1 MRRRDREITDKN
13 KIADILMRSQ
23 AMSLAFAGE
32 PYVIPMN
39 YGYEER
45 DGRFTLSLH
54 GAAEGEKIRRAQA
67 DPRAAF
73 TAYVNNRV
81 YGTEG
86 AGCSGTSS
94 FDSVCGG
101 GRLRF
106 LEGEEKVRG
115 LRMLMAHYASGRTF
129 DFPEEMLRVT
139 CVLALDAEQIT
150 GKHHD

>member
-1 MRRRDREITDKN
+1 MTD
-13 KIADILMRSQ
+13 IAALRAVLERGQ
-23 AMSLAFAGE
+23 AASIAFAGDA

-45 DGRFTLSLH
+45 DGRFTLYLH

-94 FDSVCGG
+94 FDSVCGS